1 MSQHPKLAILG
12 FGTMGQAI
20 SAGLVEASGY
30 PADRIQAAD
39 LHPAAGKARA
49 GVLGIQLSNAV
60 EATAQAAEVLLL
72 CVKPKELKGLL
83 AGLTAAG
90 ALEHRPLVV
99 SIAAGTTLAF
109 LTEHTPAGTPLIRAM
124 PNTPCSIRRGMTVLA
139 AGQGVSE
146 AQLAQA
152 RTLFEPLGRVM
163 DLDEK
168 HMDAVTGLSASGPAF
183 MFVILESLA
192 EGGVQCGLPRAV
204 AVELAAQM
212 TLGAASRSS
221 KPGAT
226 PLPSRT
232 RSRPPPAAPSPV

>member
-83 AGLTAAG
+83 AGLKG
-90 ALEHRPLVV
+90 
-99 SIAAGTTLAF
+99 
-109 LTEHTPAGTPLIRAM
+109 
-124 PNTPCSIRRGMTVLA
+124 
-139 AGQGVSE
+139 
-146 AQLAQA
+146 
-152 RTLFEPLGRVM
+152 
-163 DLDEK
+163 
-168 HMDAVTGLSASGPAF
+168 
-183 MFVILESLA
+183 
-192 EGGVQCGLPRAV
+192 
-204 AVELAAQM
+204 
-212 TLGAASRSS
+212 
-221 KPGAT
+221 
-226 PLPSRT
+226 
-232 RSRPPPAAPSPV
+232 